1 MMSQNTTDQDN
12 FRRQLRSESEQ
23 WWREGLID
31 AALYERLAERYEFTS
46 IEAAGGSRF
55 ISVLLGLGGILLG
68 LGAITLV
75 AANWQS
81 WSRLLR
87 MVVIF
92 SAFVAVNGAGFYCWR
107 RANWQRL
114 GVGLLLAGAL
124 VMGANIGLMSQMF
137 HQGGSVSRL
146 YLVWGLGVLVMAYSL
161 RLTPLGVLSWL
172 LLGLSYREELMSGWF
187 WQPGAIAAD
196 WITLLQ
202 LYLPL
207 LLTPLYLP
215 LAHWCRSRVLY
226 GLWGVSLL
234 TLLSARGALVYWN
247 GTILAAVIVLIMA
260 LLWMYQ
266 SQLWSSLSGQLAQQ
280 RAGKSPLHQRLGA
293 NVMPVDLFQPIGR
306 SLAIWILSLAL
317 YGYSFHWVWTE
328 HGRWQDGAGSVTR
341 SFALGLAGLGAIAL
355 YATWQWLQRGELQP
369 APPSLWMKTPA
380 FLGVLVLTGVGVFL
394 HFESIG
400 DYSGVLLMNGLLAFV
415 GFAMLHDG
423 VLMGIRHRFWGGM
436 SIVVISL
443 MSRIFEY
450 NTGLTLKALVLA
462 ACGMVVILAGLWF
475 ERQTNA
481 SSHKKATKVM
491 EKTS

>member
-1 MMSQNTTDQDN
+1 MNQSTIDQND
-12 FRRQLRSESEQ
+12 FRRQLRSESEK

-31 AALYERLAERYEFTS
+31 AVLYEQLAERYEFAS
-46 IEAAGGSRF
+46 IETASGSRF
-55 ISVLLGLGGILLG
+55 IAVLLGLGGILLG

-92 SAFVAVNGAGFYCWR
+92 SAFIAVNGAGFYCWR
-107 RANWQRL
+107 RAGWQRL

-161 RLTPLGVLSWL
+161 RLAPLGVLSWI
-172 LLGLSYREELMSGWF
+172 LLGLSYREGLIGGWF
-187 WQPGAIAAD
+187 WRPGAIATD
-196 WITLLQ
+196 WIALLQ

-234 TLLSARGALVYWN
+234 TLLSAKGALVHWN
-247 GTILAAVIVLIMA
+247 GAILAVVLTLILA

-266 SQLWSSLSGQLAQQ
+266 AQLWQWPVSRSAQL
-280 RAGKSPLHQRLGA
+280 RTGKPSLHQQLGA
-293 NVMPVDLFQPIGR
+293 DAMPVDLFQPIGR
-306 SLAIWILSLAL
+306 SLAIWILSFAL

-328 HGRWQDGAGSVTR
+328 NDRWQDGSGSMTR
-341 SFALGLAGLGAIAL
+341 SFTLGLIGLGAIAL
-355 YATWQWLQRGELQP
+355 YVTWQWLKRGELQP
-369 APPSLWMKTPA
+369 VPTSLWMKTPV
-380 FLGVLVLTGVGVFL
+380 FLVVLILTGVGVFL
-394 HFESIG
+394 HFESIRFESIG
-400 DYSGVLLMNGLLAFV
+400 DYGGVLLVNGLLAFV

-436 SIVVISL
+436 GIVVISL

-450 NTGLTLKALVLA
+450 DTGLTLKALVLA
-462 ACGMVVILAGLWF
+462 ACGVAVILAGLWF

-481 SSHKKATKVM
+481 VSYKKTTKV
-491 EKTS
+491 